1 MWRPWSKT
9 GAGFSEVLYPLLLL
23 FSHTPSR
30 FVLANLSKE
39 GTPMRRRVL
48 SILPVLLALVL
59 GLSACAPA
67 SAPASAPQ
75 GAAPEAAKAEQ
86 GAEPAA
92 EMGELVPQIVVLSN
106 VQAADPIEF
115 ESTRL
120 VVENMKQL
128 GLDVEHRA
136 MPWEQQADLVWYNRT
151 EWQMTAWRMVGRP
164 ERLDPD
170 EFVVNLFHSS
180 TAEKGYN
187 FVGFQNDRYDQ
198 VSLAQRATTDREERR
213 QLIWEAQEIIANE
226 VPYAFVA
233 YPQLPFAYRSDV
245 WKPDT
250 IVDAKG
256 IGIKNFWTFVQAE
269 PVGDQADF
277 ILNTGDVVQA
287 INPLFISGAADSW
300 ITELIWDRLMR
311 VGPDGL
317 PQPWAAESVEWEDNT
332 NVLVTLREGMK
343 WHDGRPVTVE
353 DVIFSFQAPATDEA
367 PMYKPF
373 VSKIAGIEKVDERT
387 VRFTLSE
394 PWAAFE
400 VASLAKINLIPK
412 HIWEPILADL
422 ATKEENAESYQEE
435 TPIGSGP
442 FRFVAFKP
450 SEEVILEANPEH
462 FAAPKAS
469 RWILRIIPNVESALG
484 QLRNGEINFLSE
496 WEGDPTVLQGV
507 ADADPS
513 IELVA
518 TTEVGFRFFAMNNRV
533 APFDDTA
540 FRQAVAY
547 VVPKQAI
554 VQNIFKG
561 FAVPADSHVSV
572 ALEFWHHPD
581 LPQYDFSLEKARE
594 VLAQAGYTWDEEG
607 RLRYPAGR

>member
-1 MWRPWSKT
+1 
-9 GAGFSEVLYPLLLL
+9 
-23 FSHTPSR
+23 
-30 FVLANLSKE
+30 
-39 GTPMRRRVL
+39 MRRRTSSV
-48 SILPVLLALVL
+48 LVL
-59 GLSACAPA
+59 FLVLTLILGACAQQPA
-67 SAPASAPQ
+67 PAAQESAPAAQ
-75 GAAPEAAKAEQ
+75 EQTAQEAAPAEAA
-86 GAEPAA
+86 
-92 EMGELVPQIVVLSN
+92 MGELVPKIVVLSN

-187 FVGFQNDRYDQ
+187 FVGFKNERYDE
-198 VSLAQRATTDREERR
+198 VAMAQRATTDREERR
-213 QLIWEAQEIIANE
+213 KLIWEAQEIIANE

-233 YPQLPFAYRSDV
+233 YPKLPFAYRSDV
-245 WKPDT
+245 WNPDT

-269 PVGDQADF
+269 PVGEQTDF

-300 ITELIWDRLMR
+300 ITELLWDRLMR

-332 NVLVTLREGMK
+332 HVLVTLREGMK
-343 WHDGRPVTVE
+343 WHDGQPVTAE

-373 VSKIAGIEKVDERT
+373 VSKIANIEQVDDRT
-387 VRFTLSE
+387 IRFTLSE

-400 VASLAKINLIPK
+400 TASLAKINLIPK

-442 FRFVAFKP
+442 YRFVAFKP
-450 SEEVILEANPEH
+450 SEEVILEANPDH

-507 ADADPS
+507 AESDPN
-513 IELVA
+513 IQLVA
-518 TTEVGFRFFAMNNRV
+518 TTEVGFRFFAMNNRL
-533 APFDDTA
+533 APFNDTA
-540 FRQAVAY
+540 FRQAIAY

-572 ALEFWHHPD
+572 ALEYWHNPN
-581 LPQYDFSLEKARE
+581 LPQYEFSVEKARE
-594 VLAQAGYTWDEEG
+594 ILAQAGYTWDEEG
-607 RLRYPAGR
+607 RLHYPAGQ